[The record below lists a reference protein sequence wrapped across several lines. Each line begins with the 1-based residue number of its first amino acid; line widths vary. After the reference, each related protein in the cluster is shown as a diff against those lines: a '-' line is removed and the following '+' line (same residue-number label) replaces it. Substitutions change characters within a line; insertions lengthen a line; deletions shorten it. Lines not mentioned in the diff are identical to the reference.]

1 MRRSSRRSRGAEC
14 GPARNMDQITRRVAE
29 IRDCRPDS
37 LPLEELLAANEP
49 RVLRGLVADWPVA
62 RAGTR
67 SDRDAMDYVR
77 SFYNGRP
84 ISASIGA
91 PGIGGRLF
99 YNDDFTSLNFDV
111 QRAQLDA
118 VITRIAGHLEDE
130 DPPTIYVG
138 STLVDLVLPGFRKDN
153 DIAFSAHGIDPP
165 PSIWIGNRTIAS
177 CHYDAPNNLA
187 CCVVGRRRFTLFPP
201 DQIFNLYPGPLEPT
215 PGGQAVSVVDFANPD
230 FERFPRFREALA
242 AGLVVDVE
250 PGDAVFIPSMWWHHV
265 QGLSAFNVLVNYW
278 WSKIPAFIPTPMH
291 ALYHAIWTLRDRPE
305 SEKLAWRNVFEYY
318 VFGNPERAGEHLP
331 AEARGVL
338 GPIDDNQA
346 RLIRAM
352 LMNKLN
358 R

>member
-1 MRRSSRRSRGAEC
+1 ME
-14 GPARNMDQITRRVAE
+14 QITRRVAE

-37 LPLEELLAANEP
+37 LPLGELLAANEP
-49 RVLRGLVADWPVA
+49 RVLRGLVADWA
-62 RAGTR
+62 ITRAGIR
-67 SDRDAMDYVR
+67 SDRDAMDYIR

-84 ISASIGA
+84 ISASIGS
-91 PGIGGRLF
+91 PDIGGRLF
-99 YNDDFTSLNFDV
+99 YNEDFTALNFDV

-118 VITRIAGHLEDE
+118 VIERIAGHLQDE
-130 DPPTIYVG
+130 KPPTIYVG

-153 DIAFSAHGIDPP
+153 DVAFSAHGVDPP

-201 DQIFNLYPGPLEPT
+201 EQIVNLYPGPLEPT
-215 PGGQAVSVVDFANPD
+215 PGGQAISLVDFTNPD
-230 FERFPRFREALA
+230 FARFPRFREALA

-265 QGLSAFNVLVNYW
+265 QGMSAFNVLVNYW
-278 WSKIPAFIPTPMH
+278 WSKSPAFIPTPMH
-291 ALYHAIWTLRDRPE
+291 ALYHAIWALRDRPE

-318 VFGNPERAGEHLP
+318 VFGAAERAGEHLP
-331 AEARGVL
+331 PQARGVL
-338 GPIDDNQA
+338 GPIDDTQA